1 MMATMSLL
9 NTANKQPEVV
19 SFSRIYR
26 HADLL
31 MFGLVW
37 SMYVVAIGV
46 GWAYDSLPV
55 AFIAGGGLAVSS
67 SFVKFLF
74 PGKLITRLFYAFTLL
89 GFAALL
95 IQLGE
100 GETEFHFSVFV
111 LLSALLAY
119 RDYRPILMGAATAAV
134 HHILFNYL
142 QEQDLFGI
150 VCFMHTGFHMVVFHA
165 IFVVAQSAIL
175 IYMALNMA
183 RDARSAS
190 EVARLAAQINSE
202 SGCLTLTE
210 SERASHSPFAQTFS
224 TTLATMRSTLSQVS
238 TGVAGVLKASESII
252 ERNAALSTR
261 TDEQATALAVA
272 ASAMEQ
278 LTCAAVQTSEKSQ
291 EAKTLAARA
300 GATAEQGG
308 RSLSEA
314 TQTMQQIRDESERIS
329 SILGLIDGIAFQ
341 TNILSLN
348 ASVEAARA
356 GLHGRGFAVVAS
368 EVRTLAMRC
377 ENAAK
382 DIRQL
387 IAVSVECTRTGSQQ
401 VESAGETMQ
410 EVIASI
416 GALSQLVEELSE
428 MSGQQSASITQMNDS
443 VASIDSSVHE
453 NVEHVARTVQA
464 ARQQQRQADELQQA
478 ISVFRL
484 A

>member
-1 MMATMSLL
+1 MATMTLFH
-9 NTANKQPEVV
+9 TAQKQTDIA
-19 SFSRIYR
+19 SFKRIYQ

-31 MFGLVW
+31 MFWLVW
-37 SMYVVAIGV
+37 GLFAVAVGV
-46 GWAYDSLPV
+46 GWLYESLALALIV
-55 AFIAGGGLAVSS
+55 GGILSVTS
-67 SFVKFLF
+67 SFIRFLF

-142 QEQDLFGI
+142 QEQDLLGI

-175 IYMALNMA
+175 IYMAVHMA
-183 RDARSAS
+183 NDARSAS
-190 EVARLAAQINSE
+190 EVARLAAQINRE
-202 SGCLTLTE
+202 SGCLTLAG
-210 SERASHSPFAQTFS
+210 SERASHSPFGQTFS
-224 TTLATMRSTLSQVS
+224 TTLMTMRDTLGKVS
-238 TGVAGVLKASESII
+238 AGVAHVLRASQSII
-252 ERNAALSTR
+252 ERNAALSKR

-278 LTCAAVQTSEKSQ
+278 LTGAASLTSEKSQ
-291 EAKTLAARA
+291 EAKMLAARA
-300 GATAEQGG
+300 SDVAARGG
-308 RSLSEA
+308 ESIDEA
-314 TQTMQQIRDESERIS
+314 THTMEQIRDESQRIS
-329 SILGLIDGIAFQ
+329 DILELIDGIAFQ

-356 GLHGRGFAVVAS
+356 GVHGKGFAVVAS

-387 IAVSVECTRTGSQQ
+387 IAVSVECTRNGSLQ
-401 VESAGETMQ
+401 VEHAGKTMKQ
-410 EVIASI
+410 VIASI
-416 GALSQLVEELSE
+416 SALSNLVEELSE
-428 MSGQQSASITQMNDS
+428 MSGQQSANIRQLNES
-443 VASIDSSVHE
+443 VARIDDSVHE
-453 NVEHVARTVQA
+453 NVEHVAQTVRA
-464 ARQQQRQADELQQA
+464 AQEQQRQADELQQA